1 MPGMGSGL
9 SNNDPLIVSA
19 FHRALLH
26 QGFIVLAIVAIV
38 AVAWNLLRSAQLRQA
53 VEGGQPADAAYREP
67 PARRLLRVSF
77 GLLWILDAVL
87 QAQASMPLGLT
98 SNVVQPAAASSPGWV
113 QHITNAGVDVWSYHP
128 VGAAAAAV
136 WIQAGIGVWLLAAPR
151 GNGAR
156 LAGVASAGWGLV
168 VWVFGE
174 AFGGIFGPGLTWF
187 FGAPGAVLFYVVAG
201 ALIALP
207 DGAWVGRR
215 LARWLLGGMGTFF
228 VGMAILQAWPG
239 RGFWQGG
246 GLSAMVRQMAGTPQP
261 HFLASWVGSFADFS
275 SAHGWAVNLFGVV
288 ALAAIGGVLALSSR
302 PGLVRV
308 ALAAAAVLCL
318 ADWVLV
324 EDLGFLGGVGTDP
337 NSMIPILLLLAVGY
351 VALTRPAS
359 EPVAEP
365 VEVPSWR
372 QRVAASPAYAFRTV
386 AALGAVAITVV
397 GAAPM
402 AVAAADRSPDAILS
416 QVVDGTPTAS
426 SVPAPAFALDDQT
439 GQAVSL
445 ASLRGKKVA
454 LTFLDPVCTSDCP
467 TIAQEF
473 RQADHLLG
481 SSAAQVEFVAIN
493 LNPRY
498 LSTDYLT
505 EFDQQESLQGLANW
519 RFLTGSLPDLE
530 ATWRAYGVFSALAPG
545 GAMVAHS
552 DVAFV
557 IDAGG
562 VLRYSLDT
570 DPGPATKAT
579 TSSFA
584 ATLRDAINQA

>member
-1 MPGMGSGL
+1 MGSGL

-26 QGFIVLAIVAIV
+26 QGFIVLAIVAVV
-38 AVAWNLLRSAQLRQA
+38 AISWNLFRSAQLRRAGETEQTPS
-53 VEGGQPADAAYREP
+53 EDSYPEP
-67 PARRLLRVSF
+67 SARRLLRVGF
-77 GLLWILDAVL
+77 GLLWVFDAVL
-87 QAQASMPLGLT
+87 QGQASMPLGLT
-98 SNVVQPAAASSPGWV
+98 SSVIQPAAASSPGWV
-113 QHITNAGVDVWSYHP
+113 QHVTNAGVDVWSYHP
-128 VGAAAAAV
+128 IGAAAAAV

-151 GNGAR
+151 GNWSRVG
-156 LAGVASAGWGLV
+156 GVASAGWGLV

-174 AFGGIFGPGLTWF
+174 AFGGIFAPGLTWF
-187 FGAPGAVLFYVVAG
+187 FGAPGAVLFYVVG
-201 ALIALP
+201 GVLIALP
-207 DGAWVGRR
+207 EGVWVGQRM
-215 LARWLLGGMGTFF
+215 ARWLLGGLGAFF

-239 RGFWQGG
+239 RGFWQGS
-246 GLSAMVRQMAGTPQP
+246 GLSPMVRQMAQTQQP
-261 HFLASWVGSFADFS
+261 HFLASWVGSFADFA

-288 ALAAIGGVLALSSR
+288 ALAAIGGTIALSRR
-302 PGLVRV
+302 PQVVRV
-308 ALAAAAVLCL
+308 GLAAAVVLCL

-337 NSMIPILLLLAVGY
+337 NSMIPILLLLVAGY

-359 EPVAEP
+359 VPAPEAA
-365 VEVPSWR
+365 EVPSWR
-372 QRVAASPAYAFRTV
+372 QRVVASPAYAFRTV
-386 AALGAVAITVV
+386 AALGAVAITLV

-402 AVAAADRSPDAILS
+402 AVAAADRRPDPILARA
-416 QVVDGTPTAS
+416 VDGSPTES
-426 SVPAPAFALDDQT
+426 STPAPTFALSDQSGT
-439 GQAVSL
+439 AVSL

-473 RQADHLLG
+473 RQADRLLG
-481 SSAAQVEFVAIN
+481 SSAGQVEFVAID

-498 LSTDYLT
+498 RSTEYLAA
-505 EFDQQESLQGLANW
+505 FDQQESLQGLPNW
-519 RFLTGSLPDLE
+519 RFLTGPLPDLE
-530 ATWRAYGVFSALAPG
+530 AAWRAYGVFSSLAPG

-557 IDAGG
+557 IDANG

-579 TSSFA
+579 MSSFA
-584 ATLRDAINQA
+584 ASLRDAINQA